1 MTDPQPSS
9 PSPERITVH
18 IDPDLEEIIPIFLA
32 NRQKDV
38 ATLRTAI
45 ADKDFETIRMLG
57 HRMKGDGGGYG
68 FAAIS
73 EIGGVM
79 ELAAGRRDQ
88 PAIER
93 QTAQLEDFLA
103 RVHVVFRA

>member
-1 MTDPQPSS
+1 MTNPQLTPT
-9 PSPERITVH
+9 SPERITVY
-18 IDPDLEEIIPIFLA
+18 IDPDLEDIIPIFLA
-32 NRQKDV
+32 NRHKDV

-45 ADKDFETIRMLG
+45 SQKDFETIRILG

-68 FAAIS
+68 FTAIS

-79 ELAAGRRDQ
+79 ELAAGRHDQ